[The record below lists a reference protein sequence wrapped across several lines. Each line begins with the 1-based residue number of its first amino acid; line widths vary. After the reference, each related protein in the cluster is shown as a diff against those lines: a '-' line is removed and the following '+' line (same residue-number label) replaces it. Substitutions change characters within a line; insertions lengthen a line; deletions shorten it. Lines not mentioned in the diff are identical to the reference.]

1 MIKMPIMAETI
12 AHEILLSNK
21 RRKLAKNSKKIPLRT
36 RYLWA
41 KVIIYDDED
50 EKCPVI
56 EG

>member
-1 MIKMPIMAETI
+1 MPIMAETI

-36 RYLWA
+36 KYLWA
-41 KVIIYDDED
+41 KAIIYDDED